1 MATEGKRVMMERV
14 VAVVAAVV
22 TIVAE
27 DGCVN
32 NGCVGWL

>member
-1 MATEGKRVMMERV
+1 MATEGKRAMMERV
-14 VAVVAAVV
+14 VAVAV

-32 NGCVGWL
+32 NGCMGW